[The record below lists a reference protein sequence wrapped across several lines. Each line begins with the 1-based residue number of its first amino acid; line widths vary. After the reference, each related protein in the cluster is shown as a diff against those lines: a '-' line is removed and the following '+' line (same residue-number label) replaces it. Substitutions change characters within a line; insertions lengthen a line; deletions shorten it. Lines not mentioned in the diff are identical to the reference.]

1 MQSANQR
8 VLHLLHDLQA
18 SRVAVI
24 QQVPWSGFDVLIGRD
39 VLSKLRV
46 VFYGLEQRLVITG

>member
-1 MQSANQR
+1 